1 MSAGT
6 PKRNIL
12 FMSHPLHFP
21 DSSPPRRQIRY
32 AHVVFFVLL
41 LFSVG
46 MGALGGLVFVHTV
59 DLPQVRL
66 LEDYRPDVIT
76 EIYGREGSLI
86 GTFALERRILA
97 DYEGIPVLLQDAI
110 LSVEDRNFWDHWG
123 VDVGGV
129 ARAALMD
136 ILRWRLTQGA
146 STITQQLSRILFL
159 SPDKRF
165 RRKLEEALLAV
176 QIERHFT
183 KAQIFTLYCNQ
194 IYLGSG
200 NYGFQAAARFNFQ
213 KDLAELTLPEAALL
227 AGLPQAPSAYAPLRH
242 PERAKRRRNIV
253 LRAMQANG
261 KITAE
266 EAAAALAAPLGLNP
280 QEPGSDLGLYF
291 IEEIR
296 KQLEDRY
303 GKSTVHEQGLRVH
316 TTLDPALQQAAEQA
330 VRFGLHRVDKRR
342 GWRGVELNI
351 LQDPPRLENG
361 KPATLETYRHRDWK
375 RPVRA
380 GDSVHGLVTQV
391 TRLRAQVKIGDRS
404 ATLSPAGF
412 AWTGRTDSR
421 RVLKKGDIVLLKVVR
436 IVSGQPRITLDQ
448 RPEVQGALVAL
459 ENHTGRILAMVGG
472 YDFRRSQFNR
482 TTQALRQAG
491 SSFKPYL
498 YTAAL
503 LGGFSPFDTV
513 VDEPTV
519 YTKGLVRP
527 WSPQNYDRRFKGE
540 ITLLQ
545 ALAESRNVPAVKLI
559 DQVGIPKV
567 VSLSEKLGIASPLVP
582 NLPLALGAS
591 EVLLL
596 EHTSAFS
603 VFPNDGIRAA
613 PYSIEKVVSY
623 HGALLE
629 EHRPQMAEVLPAP
642 VARLM
647 VSMLREVVRSG
658 TARRVQSL
666 NLPLAGKTGTTNDY
680 SDAAFIGFSPTVTCS
695 VWVGLDNRETLG
707 SREEGARVALP
718 IWMDFMRE
726 AAKVFPAGGFPHSP
740 LLDSPEQVEA
750 ILLSDERRDPAP

>member
-1 MSAGT
+1 MS
-6 PKRNIL
+6 L
-12 FMSHPLHFP
+12 PLHLP
-21 DSSPPRRQIRY
+21 DSPPSRRPIPY
-32 AHVVFFVLL
+32 AQVVFFVLL

-76 EIYGREGSLI
+76 EIYGREGSLV

-123 VDVGGV
+123 VDVTGV
-129 ARAALMD
+129 ARAAMVD
-136 ILRWRLTQGA
+136 ILRWRMDQGA

-165 RRKLEEALLAV
+165 RRKLEVALLAV

-200 NYGFQAAARFNFQ
+200 NYGFQAASRFNFQ
-213 KDLAELTLPEAALL
+213 KDLAQLTLPEAALL
-227 AGLPQAPSAYAPLRH
+227 AGLPQAPSAYAPLSH
-242 PERAKRRRNIV
+242 PERAKKRRNIV
-253 LRAMQANG
+253 LRSMEANG
-261 KITAE
+261 KITAG
-266 EAAAALAAPLGLNP
+266 EAAAAQAAPLGLNP

-330 VRFGLHRVDKRR
+330 VRAGLHRVDKRR
-342 GWRGVELNI
+342 GWRGVALNI
-351 LQDPPRLENG
+351 LQDPPLLENG

-375 RPVRA
+375 RIASVRA
-380 GDSVHGLVTQV
+380 GDSLHGLVTQV
-391 TRLRAQVKIGDRS
+391 TRLGARVKIGERS

-412 AWTGRTDSR
+412 AWTGRTSPG
-421 RVLKKGDIVLLKVVR
+421 RVLKKGDVVLVKVQR
-436 IVSGQPRITLDQ
+436 IVSGTLRITLDQ
-448 RPEVQGALVAL
+448 RPEVQGALVAI
-459 ENHTGRILAMVGG
+459 ENRTGRILAMVGG

-482 TTQALRQAG
+482 ATQALRQAG

-559 DQVGIPKV
+559 DQVGIAKV
-567 VSLSEKLGIASPLVP
+567 VSLSEKLGIVSPLVP

-596 EHTSAFS
+596 EHTSAYS

-629 EHRPQMAEVLPAP
+629 EHRPQVAEVLPAP

-647 VSMLREVVRSG
+647 VSMLREVVRTG

-680 SDAAFIGFSPTVTCS
+680 SDAAFIGFSPTVTCG
-695 VWVGLDNRETLG
+695 VWVGLDDRETIG
-707 SREEGARVALP
+707 PREEGARVALP

-726 AAKVFPAGGFPHSP
+726 AAKVFPAGGFPYSP

-750 ILLSDERRDPAP
+750 ILLSGERRDPAP